1 MAPHRNGEAGPR
13 VGERAPPVS
22 RVLAARRSGRHRL
35 ARRPHGHPGERARL
49 GGGARAG
56 HDRRAEGVG
65 HGGDREV
72 REVHDDLLEGR
83 RRGDAGEPREV
94 AGGRARRK
102 RRAAPLG
109 ENRQGERGGERGR
122 RRRGPRRAGD
132 AERGHERDAARAVH
146 RGDRHGEPH
155 RGPRVP
161 VGAHD
166 GAGGREQEGAR
177 QPRGPHARVGDGAR
191 ERVGRDAERRVE
203 RGCEERA
210 RKRDSGRERDRH
222 KERRPLRAGGAVPLA
237 RAEAARDEH
246 RGADGEPERERV
258 SHEADHR
265 GVGERGEPPLPDERP
280 HDEHV
285 HDLVGGLQGVGAE
298 RRQREARE
306 VRGRAAAEEVYF
318 PHWLFL
324 CTIETKR
331 AAAAKPWPR
340 GSNRARTN
348 ASASGDWSSA
358 CAGCTVSS
366 SRLPA

>member
-132 AERGHERDAARAVH
+132 AER
-146 RGDRHGEPH
+146 
-155 RGPRVP
+155 
-161 VGAHD
+161 
-166 GAGGREQEGAR
+166 
-177 QPRGPHARVGDGAR
+177 
-191 ERVGRDAERRVE
+191 RVE

-285 HDLVGGLQGVGAE
+285 HDLVGGLQEVGAE